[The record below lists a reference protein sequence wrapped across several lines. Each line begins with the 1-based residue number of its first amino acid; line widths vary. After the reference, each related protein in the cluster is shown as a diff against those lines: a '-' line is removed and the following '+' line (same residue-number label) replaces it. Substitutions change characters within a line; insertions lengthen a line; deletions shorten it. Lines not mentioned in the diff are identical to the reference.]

1 MQDPGTPG
9 QDCWDQSEHN
19 SALTCS
25 KQEAYFSRVCSTAC
39 KQQLHQHSAAKG
51 NRGRWCRCK
60 HRHTGGNTTYWQG
73 TLFAQLISQTLDQIL
88 TLKFQPLCTILTL
101 LHAALPCPGHP
112 CRQDGTRQ
120 CCRDWGGGSFLHS
133 HCRAAPCVTGAE
145 LQRAARG
152 ERRGRATS
160 SSHSAHSTEPALPKT
175 TTGESRMTPGSPP
188 S

>member
-120 CCRDWGGGSFLHS
+120 CCRDWGGGVHFCTSTAGLHPVSLGQSCRGLPEEKGEAEPPPPATVPIALSQHFLKPQLE
-133 HCRAAPCVTGAE
+133 RAE
-145 LQRAARG
+145 
-152 ERRGRATS
+152 
-160 SSHSAHSTEPALPKT
+160 
-175 TTGESRMTPGSPP
+175 
-188 S
+188 

>member
-60 HRHTGGNTTYWQG
+60 HRHTGGNTTYCQG

-120 CCRDWGGGSFLHS
+120 CCRDWGRGGVHFCTPTAGLHPVS
-133 HCRAAPCVTGAE
+133 LEQSCRGLPEEKGEAE
-145 LQRAARG
+145 PQC
-152 ERRGRATS
+152 
-160 SSHSAHSTEPALPKT
+160 P
-175 TTGESRMTPGSPP
+175 
-188 S
+188 

>member
-120 CCRDWGGGSFLHS
+120 CCRDWGGGFISALPLQGCTLCHWS
-133 HCRAAPCVTGAE
+133 RAAEGCQRRKE
-145 LQRAARG
+145 RQSHLLQ
-152 ERRGRATS
+152 
-160 SSHSAHSTEPALPKT
+160 PQCP
-175 TTGESRMTPGSPP
+175 
-188 S
+188 